1 MRFGNY
7 EFTFLPFGLTNS
19 PGVFMSLM
27 NEVLHNYLDKFI
39 QLFIENIDLLLDDE
53 GA

>member
-1 MRFGNY
+1 
-7 EFTFLPFGLTNS
+7 
-19 PGVFMSLM
+19 MSLM
-27 NEVLHNYLDKFI
+27 NEVFHKYLDKFI